1 MIARTDIETDLD
13 CAQQI
18 SAQLLDARQAR
29 GLSQKEVAYQ
39 LMLSADQ
46 INCLETRSLKS
57 FYNPQYYVLAAKK
70 YAAFLGVALAQPPA
84 PAVAPAPNRETQPEP
99 QRPEQPRLRLGRP
112 LLWSLAALLCVIFG
126 VAYVARDGFHE
137 HDVIPGP
144 TPLALPVEPVVP
156 PSSAPPPAA
165 ALPVTVPRVAAP
177 VAAPALA
184 EKPGQAEIQLRFS
197 APTWVSFY
205 RRDGGH
211 EQKVFGPD
219 ETLKLD
225 AGSLTELIIG
235 NAPATRATVGN
246 NEISLQ
252 RFTNPDNKVARL
264 VGQNLRELT
273 ARRP

>member
-1 MIARTDIETDLD
+1 MMARPDIETELD

-18 SAQLLDARQAR
+18 SAQLRDARQAR

-70 YAAFLGVALAQPPA
+70 YAAFLGVAMAQPPA
-84 PAVAPAPNRETQPEP
+84 PALAPAPNHEDQPEP
-99 QRPEQPRLRLGRP
+99 GKPERPRLRLGRP
-112 LLWSLAALLCVIFG
+112 LLWTLVALLCVIFG
-126 VAYVARDGFHE
+126 VGYLARDGFRE
-137 HDVIPGP
+137 HDATPGP
-144 TPLALPVEPVVP
+144 APLALPVEPVVP
-156 PSSAPPPAA
+156 PSSAPAPAA
-165 ALPVTVPRVAAP
+165 SLPVKAAP
-177 VAAPALA
+177 KAPPVPA
-184 EKPGQAEIQLRFS
+184 EKPGQAELQLRFS
-197 APTWVSFY
+197 APTWVSVY

-246 NEISLQ
+246 NDISLQ
-252 RFTNPDNKVARL
+252 RFTNPDNKVAHL
-264 VGQNLRELT
+264 VGQNLRDLT